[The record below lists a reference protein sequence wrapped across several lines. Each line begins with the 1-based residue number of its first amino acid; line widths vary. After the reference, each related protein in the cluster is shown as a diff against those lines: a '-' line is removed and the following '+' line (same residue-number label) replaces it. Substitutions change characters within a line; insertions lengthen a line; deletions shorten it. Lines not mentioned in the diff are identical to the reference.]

1 MASAKFNPLSYFPPL
16 TPLPT
21 QRSPSP
27 QVHLTPFKNPSTLR
41 LKTQLVIPVLLPKI
55 SPKKTNIEEEEKENP
70 HNQPYESPDS
80 LTVAFPSLKFSNTLF
95 FNSAYNIQVVVG
107 DDEPEEKLIGRFR
120 REVLKAGV
128 LQECKRRR
136 FFESTQEKRK
146 RKAREA
152 AKRNK
157 KRRPRPKVS
166 THAKAETSKKTEDP
180 DDDNWEFLD
189 IDLPYS

>member
-1 MASAKFNPLSYFPPL
+1 MDEEDKDDDKELNTLICHGCT
-16 TPLPT
+16 TPINT
-21 QRSPSP
+21 KSHKSPSP

-55 SPKKTNIEEEEKENP
+55 SPKKTNIEEEEKESP

-157 KRRPRPKVS
+157 KRRHGLKCQHRLKQRLQ
-166 THAKAETSKKTEDP
+166 EDGR
-180 DDDNWEFLD
+180 F
-189 IDLPYS
+189 